1 MGMVSTCAPWSGAP
15 PQQWRAQVA
24 FVLARDARLIQ
35 AQNKS
40 RERMTPLFPPKGA
53 RLIAK
58 SDLMRLNKLVARDV
72 LDCNT
77 PDNFLYPL
85 SFAVSFWFS
94 LWRNWRHCLGHF
106 FVEACLLGLLSL
118 IL

>member
-40 RERMTPLFPPKGA
+40 RERMTPLFPLKE
-53 RLIAK
+53 RDLLAK
-58 SDLMRLNKLVARDV
+58 A
-72 LDCNT
+72 
-77 PDNFLYPL
+77 
-85 SFAVSFWFS
+85 
-94 LWRNWRHCLGHF
+94 
-106 FVEACLLGLLSL
+106 
-118 IL
+118 I

>member
-35 AQNKS
+35 VQNKS
-40 RERMTPLFPPKGA
+40 RAHDAVVPPKGA
-53 RLIAK
+53 RLIGK
-58 SDLMRLNKLVARDV
+58 SDLMRLNKLVARDL

-85 SFAVSFWFS
+85 SFAVNFWFS